1 MVFLYFSVVISSRF
15 DSIRFE
21 VLAKPMGVSELSA
34 LIPKE
39 LQVRETQLS
48 EALDQVATPGNPD
61 SNLSQVKVTYL
72 RVLKNFVDW
81 EIRILIVSVS
91 SKVE

>member
-1 MVFLYFSVVISSRF
+1 MEEFQWSYSAFWSRQGPGVVFLYFSVVISSRF

-48 EALDQVATPGNPD
+48 EALDQVATPGHRDELVP
-61 SNLSQVKVTYL
+61 SGSHLL
-72 RVLKNFVDW
+72 
-81 EIRILIVSVS
+81 
-91 SKVE
+91 

>member
-48 EALDQVATPGNPD
+48 EALDQVATPWNPD
-61 SNLSQVKVTYL
+61 SNLSQVEVTYFCRL
-72 RVLKNFVDW
+72 VNPNFDS
-81 EIRILIVSVS
+81 IDIFKS
-91 SKVE
+91 

>member
-1 MVFLYFSVVISSRF
+1 MGEFQWFYSAFWSRQGPGVVFLYFSVVISSRF

-61 SNLSQVKVTYL
+61 ELVPSGSHLL
-72 RVLKNFVDW
+72 
-81 EIRILIVSVS
+81 
-91 SKVE
+91 